1 MNHTEINL
9 VSPHLLAEHDRLLEL
24 IETIRQSGIVAPA
37 HCWLVQ
43 ASETK
48 AARTYTYIK
57 LLSEQPGK
65 KLTSKSLGKPGS
77 LKHHTWQKAI
87 DRREHIAELEQQLR
101 MLEALMERQQKSS
114 P

>member
-1 MNHTEINL
+1 MCTVTPI
-9 VSPHLLAEHDRLLEL
+9 
-24 IETIRQSGIVAPA
+24 

-65 KLTSKSLGKPGS
+65 KLTSKSLGKLDSP
-77 LKHHTWQKAI
+77 KYCTRQEAI
-87 DRREHIAELEQQLR
+87 DRREHIAELEQPLKI
-101 MLEALMERQQKSS
+101 LEDLMERQQKLH
-114 P
+114 